1 MAHSPFES
9 NTQVK
14 RKIEP
19 ADGLSLWFAEVPE
32 GGITENTYMF
42 ACVSSNFALGAI
54 RGFRW
59 PAILLPIPILTSAPF
74 FVVGF
79 QGKNRS
85 SWLESTSTPSLL
97 SVSRY

>member
-32 GGITENTYMF
+32 GGVTENTYLS
-42 ACVSSNFALGAI
+42 ACVPSTFTLGPSGGVA
-54 RGFRW
+54 G
-59 PAILLPIPILTSAPF
+59 PLILTFYAHFLSF
-74 FVVGF
+74 FVV
-79 QGKNRS
+79 
-85 SWLESTSTPSLL
+85 
-97 SVSRY
+97 